1 MSRIPR
7 SRKVVL
13 AGAVALP
20 LVAGGFMLQSRVVR
34 GGEALLDQVLQLVSE
49 RYVDTLGTG
58 QLYEKAARGLVKEL
72 NDPYSEL
79 FTPKEL
85 KAFTTNTGGRY
96 GGLGM
101 QIEPQQGQIVISKVF
116 PNTPAEAG
124 GVREGDRIVQIDTIQ
139 LHNWTT
145 QQAQDALM
153 GTPGTK
159 VSVKFA
165 RPGVATPIEVN
176 FTRAIIHVP
185 AVRYAIAFGGNGE
198 KVGYIPL
205 DRFNETAAQ
214 EVQDAVRSLQ
224 KQNVRGIIL
233 DFRGNPGGILD
244 QSLAISNLFLKDGQ
258 EIASVRDRNGQTQP
272 YVAHG
277 TPTVPTTPLVVL
289 TDEYTA
295 SASEIVA
302 GALQD
307 HDRALIVGQT
317 SFGKGLVQSVFN
329 LDGGY
334 ALKLTTAKWYTPS
347 GRSIQKERK
356 FENGHFVE
364 TPDSTAETESV
375 KKNRPAYHSD
385 AGRVVYGG
393 GGITPDVIVPDDT
406 LTSAEQRLAKALAA
420 KQQDFYTTFYDYSLE
435 LSKNVTPNFT
445 VPTQWREELYR
456 RLQAKGVTLDRK
468 DYDASARYIDR
479 LLEQR
484 VARFAFGDS
493 AAKRRDLPY
502 DAPLRKAIDLL
513 DKGTTQKE
521 LFAIASAEAARMPTA
536 QAKRQ

>member
-1 MSRIPR
+1 MSRIPN
-7 SRKVVL
+7 SRKAIL
-13 AGAVALP
+13 AGVVVLP
-20 LVAGGFMLQSRVVR
+20 LVAGGFMLQSRVIR
-34 GGEALLDQVLQLVSE
+34 GGEALLDQVVQLVGE
-49 RYVDTLGTG
+49 RYVDTLATG

-85 KAFTTNTGGRY
+85 KAFTTNTAGHY

-153 GTPGTK
+153 GPPGTK
-159 VSVKFA
+159 VNVKFA
-165 RPGVATPIEVN
+165 RPGVATPIEVR

-185 AVRYAIAFGGNGE
+185 AVRFAISFGPNGE

-214 EVQDAVRSLQ
+214 EVEDAVHTLQ

-258 EIASVRDRNGQTQP
+258 EIASIRARNGETQP
-272 YVAHG
+272 YVARG
-277 TPTVPTTPLVVL
+277 TPPVPTTPLIVM

-307 HDRALIVGQT
+307 HDRALILGQT

-364 TPDSTAETESV
+364 TPDTTAESESV
-375 KKNRPAYHSD
+375 KKNRPAYRSD
-385 AGRVVYGG
+385 AGRLVYGG

-420 KQQDFYTTFYDYSLE
+420 KQQDFYTTFYDYSLQ
-435 LSKNVTPNFT
+435 LSKTVKPDFT
-445 VPTQWREELYR
+445 VPPQWREELYR
-456 RLQAKGVTLDRK
+456 RLADKGLTLDRK
-468 DYDASARYIDR
+468 DYDASSRYIDR

-513 DKGTTQKE
+513 EKGTSQKE
-521 LFAIASAEAARMPTA
+521 LFALASADAGRMPTA
-536 QAKRQ
+536 QAKRH